1 MKNIAGLL
9 ILCSIGMCCLAIPI
23 SEPFDD
29 GSIEPT
35 MVEHGRTLLRSRPAP
50 ARAPARAPPAPAR
63 APPVAVRAP
72 ARAPPA
78 PARAPPVAVRA
89 PVHVTSRSRVH
100 RPHKTVVIIVKR
112 PVGSIVPVPI
122 PVSIP
127 VPIPTVMKVASVSG
141 TNVMK
146 QETAVDKWLVTTE
159 GVHAAQFCK
168 SLGLENKPQIYDG
181 CIEDMMV
188 MKNEDIAKLGAITAE
203 EFLAKAKA
211 VGATKRY
218 CIASGDPHF
227 TSYDRDIYHLQETG
241 IFVIAGSDDDK
252 FEVQERVKKNGA
264 NKPGVPCCIIGAAVR
279 FGDVTIE
286 VDVYNYGKIRVNGV
300 SLEIAKDTTKTY
312 GGVQVRY
319 GKQTIAWRGAKAQTT
334 AMTISGP
341 GGFSVMIEGGYCG
354 ALEVNVPTEYFGKM
368 KGLCGNADGT
378 ATNADFSSPDGK
390 AMDVKRGA
398 KDWQMS
404 GYGGPTS
411 PLSKW
416 QLSWKPVGT
425 ECLFAAGCEP
435 ASSATGA
442 APIVLHAKRAAEKV
456 ATASVK
462 VIDANSVNADTVSSK
477 SHDKLDKSDQPKN
490 LVAAIH
496 KFHKDTQSKMH
507 DLKSKIELLLKQNA
521 DKQREELVHSEN
533 DYKKSKKDA
542 DEVSFRYSLY
552 AKRLGDLKNDIVIA
566 NSTFLS
572 HYQAMMSDNAYLLKL
587 QLFRPSFI
595 ATLENL
601 KHTLSGLEA
610 GVGGLIG
617 LKPSEKVELAHLMF
631 KLRNSTFATTDD
643 VANDF
648 LKFLEKHKAVLTAD
662 TSKTDDAKKNLDRL
676 ERDYVDA
683 SKLSKAAYDEYL
695 KFAEIVKSLKLQF
708 ASTSDE
714 TEMFDQLMHRVLSML
729 QAGSGCSSTTISKR
743 SFIHDGSRK
752 SCAVD
757 LVKSHLHNN
766 LV

>member
-9 ILCSIGMCCLAIPI
+9 ILCSIGTCCLAIPI

-29 GSIEPT
+29 GSIEPN
-35 MVEHGRTLLRSRPAP
+35 MVEHGRTLLRSRAR
-50 ARAPARAPPAPAR
+50 ARAPAPAD
-63 APPVAVRAP
+63 
-72 ARAPPA
+72 
-78 PARAPPVAVRA
+78 A
-89 PVHVTSRSRVH
+89 PVHVA
-100 RPHKTVVIIVKR
+100 I
-112 PVGSIVPVPI
+112 
-122 PVSIP
+122 
-127 VPIPTVMKVASVSG
+127 PIPTVTKVLSV
-141 TNVMK
+141 TENNVKK
-146 QETAVDKWLVTTE
+146 QESALDKWLVTTE

-227 TSYDRDIYHLQETG
+227 TSYDRDFYHLQEMG

-425 ECLFAAGCEP
+425 ECLFAEGCES

-456 ATASVK
+456 VK
-462 VIDANSVNADTVSSK
+462 ANTVSTTTTTTTKTTADTAQSKSLSK
-477 SHDKLDKSDQPKN
+477 SHDETDKSDQPKN

-533 DYKKSKKDA
+533 NYKKSKNDA
-542 DEVSFRYSLY
+542 DEVSFKYNLY
-552 AKRLGDLKNDIVIA
+552 AKRLNDLNNDIVIA

-572 HYQAMMSDNAYLLKL
+572 HYRAMISDNAYLLKL
-587 QLFRPSFI
+587 QLFKPSFI
-595 ATLENL
+595 ATLDNL
-601 KHTLSGLEA
+601 KHTLKGLEA
-610 GVGGLIG
+610 GVGDLIG

-648 LKFLEKHKAVLTAD
+648 LKFLEKHKTVLTAD
-662 TSKTDDAKKNLDRL
+662 TSKTDDAKKKLDRL
-676 ERDYVDA
+676 QRDYVDA

-708 ASTSDE
+708 ASTSEE

-729 QAGSGCSSTTISKR
+729 QAGSGCGSISER
-743 SFIHDGSRK
+743 SFVHDGSRK

-757 LVKSHLHNN
+757 LVKSHLNNN